1 MLPNNNEITEL
12 SNVTEIKSKQ
22 IGLLKLLK
30 MKEIR
35 HELLI
40 SIIMKFKMYIYYNI
54 FQISQQLSG
63 YYAVIF
69 ILSFNIYI
77 I

>member
-40 SIIMKFKMYIYYNI
+40 SIIL
-54 FQISQQLSG
+54 QISQQLSG

>member
-40 SIIMKFKMYIYYNI
+40 SIIL
-54 FQISQQLSG
+54 QISQQLSG

-69 ILSFNIYI
+69 ILSFYIYI
-77 I
+77 SFDLKFI

>member
-12 SNVTEIKSKQ
+12 SNVTEIKSKP

-40 SIIMKFKMYIYYNI
+40 SIIL
-54 FQISQQLSG
+54 QISQQLSG

-69 ILSFNIYI
+69 ILSFYIYI
-77 I
+77 SFDLKFI

>member
-12 SNVTEIKSKQ
+12 SNVTEIKSKP
-22 IGLLKLLK
+22 IGLIKLLK

-40 SIIMKFKMYIYYNI
+40 SIIL
-54 FQISQQLSG
+54 QISQQLSG
-63 YYAVIF
+63 YYAVII

>member
-40 SIIMKFKMYIYYNI
+40 SIIL
-54 FQISQQLSG
+54 QISQQLSG
-63 YYAVIF
+63 YYSVIF

>member
-12 SNVTEIKSKQ
+12 SNVTEIKSKP

-40 SIIMKFKMYIYYNI
+40 SIIL
-54 FQISQQLSG
+54 QISQQLSG
-63 YYAVIF
+63 YYAVIY
-69 ILSFNIYI
+69 ISLFNIYI
-77 I
+77 NQFEIYLN

>member
-40 SIIMKFKMYIYYNI
+40 SIIL
-54 FQISQQLSG
+54 QISQQLSG
-63 YYAVIF
+63 YYAVIY